1 MSRRLTKDVVQEIL
15 DQNEG
20 FTGTTSFSSR
30 NSSYTNKYRIENGSM
45 LVHSEGKGGY
55 GVGRY
60 EEDYECDIDQ
70 VRRAIK
76 HFGLN
81 E

>member
-1 MSRRLTKDVVQEIL
+1 MARRLTESTVHDIL
-15 DQNEG
+15 SENEG

-30 NSSYTNKYRIENGSM
+30 NSSYTNKYRIEDGT
-45 LVHSEGKGGY
+45 LKVHTEGKGGY

-60 EEDYECDIDQ
+60 EEDYECDLDQ
-70 VRRAIK
+70 TRRFIRR
-76 HFGLN
+76 FNLN